1 MKKKLFKVL
10 CVTLLIISTIS
21 LSACGSQSGS
31 SSKLAQIKKAGKLV
45 VGTSADYPPYEFHK
59 QVNGKDEIVGF
70 DIEIAK
76 QIAKDMGVKLELK
89 EIEFKGLLEA
99 LQAGKIDMVIAGMN
113 PTEERAKQVDFS
125 KRYYTAVQSII
136 IRKEDQDKIKSIA
149 DLKGKQVGV
158 QLSTTQEDI
167 AKDQITGGKIKSLD
181 LVTNLILELKSK
193 KVDAVVLENP
203 VAVAYASKNSDLV
216 VSSAT
221 FSKDSE
227 KGSAV
232 AVKKNSGDFIT
243 QINKTLDK
251 LMSNKSIDQYIK
263 DASNMID

>member
-1 MKKKLFKVL
+1 MKKNLLKVL
-10 CVTLLIISTIS
+10 CVSLLIISTIS
-21 LSACGSQSGS
+21 FSACGSSSS

-59 QVNGKDEIVGF
+59 QVNGNDEIVGF

-89 EIEFKGLLEA
+89 EIKFSGLLEA

-113 PTEERAKQVDFS
+113 PTAERAKQVDFS
-125 KRYYTAVQSII
+125 EKYYTAVQSILV
-136 IRKEDQDKIKSIA
+136 RTADKDKLTSLDSLKDKS
-149 DLKGKQVGV
+149 VGV
-158 QLSTTQEDI
+158 QLSTTQEEI
-167 AKDQITGGKIKSLD
+167 AKAQITGAKIKSLD

-203 VAVAYASKNSDLV
+203 VAVAYASKNSDLT
-216 VSSAT
+216 VSSAS

-243 QINKTLDK
+243 QINKTLDR
-251 LMSNKSIDQYIK
+251 LMSDKSIDQYIK
-263 DASNMID
+263 DASNMTE